1 MKSIHFQLF
10 FIASIFTN
18 FCLAQASQSA
28 EFIFSGTADWYAKD
42 LALTQEGHLLQLIL
56 QHEGGYDKA
65 ILLSTDTLGQ
75 LNWIREWGKEE
86 EILRPEKLLVQ
97 PNGEIIVVATY
108 FNPFQGGAEIA
119 LLHLQSDGSLLDQ
132 HIYAS
137 LNSEN
142 IRGLLRQDNGNI
154 LLLGDVAA
162 GNGIATL
169 LLEIDTDGLVLRQMT
184 IKKDLYTYYTH
195 LYASP
200 DGGVFLSGQNNL
212 DGQNNGII
220 SRLDANWNV
229 MWTSESSRSGTQVL
243 GYDIIAVDDNFTS
256 QQLVRYDSDLWL
268 VERNDQGAVIQERWL
283 GVSGEP
289 MGYSVVAD
297 NFLVSTFNGGMAS
310 ISDQFEILAVQ
321 YRSSDIAGPS
331 THPVLVGNN
340 SLITIGHTLNE
351 NNQFV
356 IVQQQGAA
364 ALAPGCVGYYAAP
377 IVAPIESGL
386 NHTLV
391 TPTIG
396 SSSFSRETLDLDFT
410 GHPNPLTS
418 NSCTTTCS
426 GPPAAGFTV
435 AQNGLSIDAEV
446 SQALPDTDYEWQVST
461 GENYN
466 GSNLEFT
473 FLSEGQYELCL
484 LASNSCGQ
492 TQSCQTINLT
502 INAVRE
508 LEALPLSLS
517 PNPATDRVDLRGFKP
532 GFYQLRIFNISGK
545 LIASDEKYFSGESLI
560 STTSW
565 SAGCYQIQLI
575 NEKEMYVARLIK
587 SAHQ

>member
-10 FIASIFTN
+10 FIASIFSS

-42 LALTQEGHLLQLIL
+42 LAVTPQGHLLQLVR
-56 QHEGGYDKA
+56 QQEGFHDKTV
-65 ILLSTDTLGQ
+65 LLSTDTLGQ
-75 LNWIREWGKEE
+75 LNWIREWGNNE
-86 EILRPEKLLVQ
+86 EILRPEKLIVQ
-97 PNGEIIVVATY
+97 SNGEIFLAATY

-119 LLHLQSDGSLLDQ
+119 LLHLQSDGSLLHQ
-132 HIYAS
+132 YVYAS
-137 LNSEN
+137 INSEN
-142 IRGLLRQDNGNI
+142 IRAILRQDNGNI
-154 LLLGDVAA
+154 LLLGDVTS

-169 LLEIDTDGLVLRQMT
+169 LLEIDADGTVLRQMT

-195 LYASP
+195 LHASP
-200 DGGVFLSGQNNL
+200 DGGVFLSGHNNL

-220 SRLDANWNV
+220 SRLDASWNLL
-229 MWTSESSRSGTQVL
+229 WTSESNRTATQVF

-256 QQLVRYDSDLWL
+256 QQVVRYDSDVWL
-268 VERNDQGAVIQERWL
+268 VERNGQGAVMQERWL

-297 NFLVSTFNGGMAS
+297 NFLVSTLNGAIAR
-310 ISDQFEILAVQ
+310 ISDQFEVLAVQ

-331 THPVLVGNN
+331 THPVLVGNG
-340 SLITIGHTLNE
+340 SLVTIGHTLNE
-351 NNQFV
+351 DNQFV

-364 ALAPGCVGYYAAP
+364 ALAPGCVGYYTTP
-377 IVAPIESGL
+377 IVAPTENAF
-386 NHTLV
+386 NHALV
-391 TPTIG
+391 SPTVG
-396 SSSFSRETLDLDFT
+396 GSSFSRETLELDFT
-410 GHPNPLTS
+410 GSPNPLIS
-418 NSCTTTCS
+418 NSCTSVCS
-426 GPPAAGFTV
+426 GPPTADFSLV
-435 AQNGLSIDAEV
+435 KNGLSINAEV

-484 LASNSCGQ
+484 VASNSCGQ
-492 TQSCQTINLT
+492 TQSCQTVNLT
-502 INAVRE
+502 INAARE
-508 LEALPLSLS
+508 VEALPLSLS
-517 PNPATDRVDLRGFKP
+517 PNPATDRVDLRGFEP
-532 GFYQLRIFNISGK
+532 GFYELRIFNISGK

-560 STTSW
+560 STTTW

-575 NEKEMYVARLIK
+575 NEKKMYVARLIK